1 MNDKPITLQLTLL
14 CFSACFP
21 LFVHD
26 FRASVTLFMCP
37 ADTCFISGPN
47 FLRLNAGKNQL
58 VSFDRSKT
66 IGAIDVKMDTSVLE
80 EKL

>member
-1 MNDKPITLQLTLL
+1 MIFGHLL
-14 CFSACFP
+14 HCLCAQQTPASY
-21 LFVHD
+21 
-26 FRASVTLFMCP
+26 RA
-37 ADTCFISGPN
+37 PN

-66 IGAIDVKMDTSVLE
+66 IGAIDVKMDASVLE